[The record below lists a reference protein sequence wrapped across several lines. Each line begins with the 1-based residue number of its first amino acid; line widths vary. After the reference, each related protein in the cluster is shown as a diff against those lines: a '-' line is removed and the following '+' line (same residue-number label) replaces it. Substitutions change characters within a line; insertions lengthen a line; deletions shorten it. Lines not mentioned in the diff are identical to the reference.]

1 MRLSGSGRN
10 QERRWIG
17 WDVRRRELADGF
29 RLEETASHA
38 FTSWQMWARATV
50 PNFTTIENTA

>member
-17 WDVRRRELADGF
+17 RRELADGF
-29 RLEETASHA
+29 RSEETAFHA
-38 FTSWQMWARATV
+38 FTSSQMWARATV